1 MRKAIVFAVL
11 AWALAVPAARAQA
24 PLSDD
29 LKKAVLAYELTLPRA
44 NQLIAAMS
52 ALTKHLVSLPD
63 FKDRMAKSTNM
74 TTAERRA
81 EMDKDPKVAEILKAN
96 KLTAQE
102 YLVGVPTLRMAMM
115 IAEGVPASAKVVASP
130 ANVAFAKANLA
141 ELTPKMN
148 AAEGA
153 LRPKK

>member
-63 FKDRMAKSTNM
+63 FKDRMAKSMNM

-102 YLVGVPTLRMAMM
+102 YL
-115 IAEGVPASAKVVASP
+115 
-130 ANVAFAKANLA
+130 
-141 ELTPKMN
+141 
-148 AAEGA
+148 
-153 LRPKK
+153 